1 MSHGKL
7 PWIAFT
13 PLTAHGDDGKER
25 HAACGGKR
33 QGVDRIAN
41 TAALHEQR
49 AAATASFAAGD
60 AVEACFGSGSVWYP
74 ATVLS
79 TLDRE
84 GMPMVMVRY
93 DEDDEE
99 EELEPCFV
107 RKTTLV

>member
-1 MSHGKL
+1 ML
-7 PWIAFT
+7 
-13 PLTAHGDDGKER
+13 
-25 HAACGGKR
+25 AAQVNGPPFLR
-33 QGVDRIAN
+33 QS
-41 TAALHEQR
+41 
-49 AAATASFAAGD
+49 AAATADYAAGD

-74 ATVLS
+74 ATVLE

-107 RKTTLV
+107 RKIT